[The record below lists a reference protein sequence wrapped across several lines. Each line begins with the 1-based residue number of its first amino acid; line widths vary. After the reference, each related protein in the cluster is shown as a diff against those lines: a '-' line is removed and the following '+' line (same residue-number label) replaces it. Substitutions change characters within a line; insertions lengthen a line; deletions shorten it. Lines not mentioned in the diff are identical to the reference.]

1 MSPIKR
7 LKHHGNF
14 TKMSMFDVWKAAR
27 IAHAVE
33 KDIMPRMSEV
43 MLFNY
48 KSMYAWGTEGG
59 THLFGQVA
67 RRSRKEKLSEADDY
81 CLSLLYLILQAR
93 ADENSFAERQFK
105 KILLDMS
112 PYLIDKI
119 SVKVLA
125 ELVTHADA
133 DE

>member
-1 MSPIKR
+1 
-7 LKHHGNF
+7 
-14 TKMSMFDVWKAAR
+14 MSMFDAWKAAK
-27 IAHAVE
+27 IANAVE
-33 KDIMPRMSEV
+33 KDLMPRMSEV

-59 THLFGQVA
+59 NYVYDQVA

-93 ADENSFAERQFK
+93 ADENSGAGRGFE
-105 KILLDMS
+105 KILNNVL
-112 PYLIDKI
+112 PYLIDKL

-125 ELVTHADA
+125 ELMAHVGPHD
-133 DE
+133 

>member
-1 MSPIKR
+1 
-7 LKHHGNF
+7 
-14 TKMSMFDVWKAAR
+14 MSMFDAWKAAK

-33 KDIMPRMSEV
+33 RDIMPRMSEI

-48 KSMYAWGTEGG
+48 KGMYAWGTEAGN
-59 THLFGQVA
+59 HLFDQVA

-93 ADENSFAERQFK
+93 ADENSGAERGFK
-105 KILLDMS
+105 KILSSVL
-112 PYLIDKI
+112 PYMTDKI

-125 ELVTHADA
+125 ELLVHADP
-133 DE
+133 DM